1 MLALAALDNGEEADL
16 GSFIALVVRSASNS
30 VLLII
35 YYYFPIQNLTIV
47 SIFFKFYCHMITGY
61 SDPFTIPLSGSPM
74 DGSNTWF
81 LDEKNQCLL
90 QCSRSTCLVWKW
102 IRFCYHLGG
111 R

>member
-61 SDPFTIPLSGSPM
+61 IVILSLSLYLVLPWMDPIHGF
-74 DGSNTWF
+74 
-81 LDEKNQCLL
+81 
-90 QCSRSTCLVWKW
+90 
-102 IRFCYHLGG
+102 
-111 R
+111 